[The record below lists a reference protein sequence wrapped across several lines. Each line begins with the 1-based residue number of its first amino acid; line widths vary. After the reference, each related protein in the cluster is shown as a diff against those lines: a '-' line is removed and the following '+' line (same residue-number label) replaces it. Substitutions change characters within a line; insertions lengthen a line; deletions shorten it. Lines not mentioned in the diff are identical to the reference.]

1 MKIGS
6 QAHALRAYTPGVN
19 GRIIQESGNTID
31 RRAIDSIALSIAPVL
46 GRVARHNYGLPGRGR
61 SLASGQSWN
70 KEANMPAVPAAADAI
85 ETS

>member
-1 MKIGS
+1 MNKV
-6 QAHALRAYTPGVN
+6 RAGARARYTPGVN

-61 SLASGQSWN
+61 SLASGQSR
-70 KEANMPAVPAAADAI
+70 KEALMSVVPAAADAI
-85 ETS
+85 GTT